1 MSSNI
6 SITANVD
13 ATVTEGQVRD
23 ALNSIARGRGVALS
37 DLTVTVTPAERR
49 VTVTMTESD
58 QAAYEAWKRSN
69 PASTL

>member
-1 MSSNI
+1 MSSNV

-13 ATVTEGQVRD
+13 RTVTEGQVRE
-23 ALNSIARGRGVALS
+23 ALNSVARGNGVALS
-37 DLTVTVTPAERR
+37 DLQVTVTPAERR

-69 PASTL
+69 PAATL